1 MTDHQIDQEKL
12 RGALRTMS
20 DEQIY
25 YMLDEAIELLS
36 KAKFFRLVKRY
47 LDPSVLRPGL
57 EASGNLL
64 AEVKSFEKTSLAGEY
79 FEDFAVNSKNC
90 TETSK
95 ATRAWIAQC
104 RRLLDRCVIQTRKGE
119 PAEVR
124 EAFEIIFRLLDH
136 IDECPDDVLFF
147 ADEAGSWQIG
157 VNWEKVLPAWF
168 ACLAAT
174 AEPEEYARRIGA
186 LLSRRYNHR
195 RKEMLAVAANV
206 GTPAQ
211 RQALSCELSQ
221 EGSRSSRQPSR

>member
-1 MTDHQIDQEKL
+1 MGTWKLAMTDHQIDREKL

-36 KAKFFRLVKRY
+36 KARLFRLVKRY
-47 LDPSVLRPGL
+47 LDPTVLRPGF

-64 AEVKSFEKTSLAGEY
+64 VEVKSFEKGSLAGEY
-79 FEDFAVNSKNC
+79 YEDFAVNSKNC
-90 TETSK
+90 TEMSK
-95 ATRAWIAQC
+95 GTRAWIARC
-104 RRLLDRCVIQTRKGE
+104 RRLLDRCVIKSRKGE
-119 PAEVR
+119 PAEVH
-124 EAFEIIFRLLDH
+124 EAFEIIFGLLDH
-136 IDECPDDVLFF
+136 IEECLDDVVFF
-147 ADEAGSWQIG
+147 ADEGGSWQVG

-174 AEPEEYARRIGA
+174 AEPEEYARRIDD

-195 RKEMLAVAANV
+195 RQEMLAVASKM

-211 RQALSCELSQ
+211 RQALSSGELSQ
-221 EGSRSSRQPSR
+221 